1 MVRVLCASSLCVLC
15 VLTPVPSRP
24 PLPRYCLHV
33 GDKLD
38 LTSVLR
44 DIQLGRGRGAS
55 GAQHAAPAT
64 KFALAVVQA
73 VKQGNSWKFFELYR
87 LAREQGGST
96 ALVAYVD
103 PYDAR
108 VVSKDKRPAPVSPEA
123 KAAEAGPASPQSSSR
138 SSSQAISPPKCYQAC
153 YIMDFLL
160 LRQRLQS
167 LHRMLKSY
175 ITVSLP
181 DMYAQLLFPNP
192 SDGLQFAHAQ
202 QLVLV
207 APTAADAAAD
217 PAAVPHID
225 CRASLTAR
233 TAALASASA
242 SANVSAEPA
251 REGGSGSG
259 SSSSS
264 IIDRIGAG
272 KSKRGREEDS
282 LGAGKLSKK
291 QRKALLR
298 EQIASHV
305 DEQPLTDKQFKKLM
319 KKQRHR

>member
-1 MVRVLCASSLCVLC
+1 M
-15 VLTPVPSRP
+15 
-24 PLPRYCLHV
+24 

-44 DIQLGRGRGAS
+44 EIQLGRGAS

-64 KFALAVVQA
+64 NFALAVVQA

-108 VVSKDKRPAPVSPEA
+108 VVSKDKRPAPVSPAA

-160 LRQRLQS
+160 LRQRLHS

-192 SDGLQFAHAQ
+192 SDGLQFVHAQ

-242 SANVSAEPA
+242 IVSAEPA
-251 REGGSGSG
+251 REGGSGS
-259 SSSSS
+259 SSSS
-264 IIDRIGAG
+264 ITDRIGAG